1 MLYCKYF
8 LGEVEAP
15 AVSGWIAQLL
25 EKLRFVYSVWCP
37 AQMFRF
43 PEENL
48 RCKSQGERFS
58 WCCVS
63 KNPVA
68 LKLATCPGLCMGI
81 SSDVSKSPARTLL
94 LTVSLCGW
102 TLRLVE
108 VKCISFLGPLWQ
120 TPQTVAQTAVCC
132 FRFCGGK
139 GLRCGVRTVV
149 FSRGLSLPCWCHLLA
164 MSSCGPSSVCPH
176 PCLSLYEDTSLMGSG
191 PHPYD
196 FCYLRHLL
204 KGPNSECH
212 IRG

>member
-1 MLYCKYF
+1 MLYCKCF

-81 SSDVSKSPARTLL
+81 SSGVSKSPARTQL
-94 LTVSLCGW
+94 LTICLRGW

-108 VKCISFLGPLWQ
+108 VQCLSFLGPLWQ
-120 TPQTVAQTAVCC
+120 TPRTVAQTAVRC
-132 FRFCGGK
+132 FTFCGGK
-139 GLRCGVRTVV
+139 GLPSRCLHGGFLAWPLSALLMPPPCRVV
-149 FSRGLSLPCWCHLLA
+149 VWSFLCVPTSRSI
-164 MSSCGPSSVCPH
+164 SVWGYK
-176 PCLSLYEDTSLMGSG
+176 SYG
-191 PHPYD
+191 
-196 FCYLRHLL
+196 
-204 KGPNSECH
+204 
-212 IRG
+212 IRASPL